1 MNRASYHSPRRQQA
15 AAATREAIIEAALTL
30 FACQGYARTTV
41 AQIAEAARVA
51 ANTVY
56 TSVGG
61 KPQLL
66 AAITE
71 GGTGD
76 PDVAETLTAA
86 ARTTDPAEV
95 IRLTA
100 AGTRRVNERRAKAV
114 AVLLDSAQADP
125 AAAEMLRVTMR
136 HYRDALGTLARRLE
150 ELGAVQPPDLNRAA
164 DIFWYLFG
172 WTSWRTLI
180 TDLGWSW
187 DDAEQWL
194 AQRGVEALLE
204 PAHPRPQAL
213 SLLAGHHKHGPRG
226 KHAKVAAPC
235 HGLPPTRLTR
245 SPMLIPYGT
254 AHAATC
260 SLSTG
265 SGRSRRAS
273 SASSGNPAVRSTSTT
288 CCLVSCTATTP
299 SERGTC
305 SWRRTCIAAKV
316 TPSHFRVILAKLTV
330 E

>member
-1 MNRASYHSPRRQQA
+1 MTRASYNSPRRQQA
-15 AAATREAIIEAALTL
+15 AAATREAIIEAALEL

-71 GGTGD
+71 SGTGD
-76 PDVAETLTAA
+76 PDVAETLTAV
-86 ARTTDPAEV
+86 ARTSDPAEV

-100 AGTRRVNERRAKAV
+100 AGTRQVNERRAKAV

-125 AAAEMLRVTMR
+125 AAAEMLQVTVR
-136 HYRDALGTLARRLE
+136 YYRETLGTLAGRLE
-150 ELGAVQPPDLNRAA
+150 ELGAVQSPDLNRAA

-187 DDAEQWL
+187 DAAEQWL
-194 AQRGVEALLE
+194 AQRGIDALL
-204 PAHPRPQAL
+204 RQ
-213 SLLAGHHKHGPRG
+213 R
-226 KHAKVAAPC
+226 
-235 HGLPPTRLTR
+235 
-245 SPMLIPYGT
+245 
-254 AHAATC
+254 
-260 SLSTG
+260 
-265 SGRSRRAS
+265 
-273 SASSGNPAVRSTSTT
+273 
-288 CCLVSCTATTP
+288 TP
-299 SERGTC
+299 
-305 SWRRTCIAAKV
+305 
-316 TPSHFRVILAKLTV
+316 
-330 E
+330 

>member
-15 AAATREAIIEAALTL
+15 AAATREAIIEAAQEL

-51 ANTVY
+51 VNTVY

-71 GGTGD
+71 SGTGD
-76 PDVAETLTAA
+76 PDVAETLTAV
-86 ARTTDPAEV
+86 ARTSDPAEV

-100 AGTRRVNERRAKAV
+100 AGTRQVNERRAKAV

-125 AAAEMLRVTMR
+125 TAAEMLQVTVR
-136 HYRDALGTLARRLE
+136 HYRETLGTLAGRLE
-150 ELGAVQPPDLNRAA
+150 DLGAVQSPDLNRTA

-194 AQRGVEALLE
+194 AQRGIDALL
-204 PAHPRPQAL
+204 RQ
-213 SLLAGHHKHGPRG
+213 R
-226 KHAKVAAPC
+226 
-235 HGLPPTRLTR
+235 
-245 SPMLIPYGT
+245 
-254 AHAATC
+254 
-260 SLSTG
+260 
-265 SGRSRRAS
+265 
-273 SASSGNPAVRSTSTT
+273 
-288 CCLVSCTATTP
+288 TP
-299 SERGTC
+299 
-305 SWRRTCIAAKV
+305 
-316 TPSHFRVILAKLTV
+316 
-330 E
+330 

>member
-1 MNRASYHSPRRQQA
+1 MTRASYNSPRRQQA
-15 AAATREAIIEAALTL
+15 AAAPREAIIEAALEL

-71 GGTGD
+71 SGTGD
-76 PDVAETLTAA
+76 PDVAETLTAV
-86 ARTTDPAEV
+86 ARTSDPAEV

-100 AGTRRVNERRAKAV
+100 AGTRQVNERRAKAV

-125 AAAEMLRVTMR
+125 AAAEMLQVTVR
-136 HYRDALGTLARRLE
+136 YYRETLGTLAGRLE
-150 ELGAVQPPDLNRAA
+150 DLGAVQSPDMSRAA

-194 AQRGVEALLE
+194 AQRGIDALL
-204 PAHPRPQAL
+204 RQ
-213 SLLAGHHKHGPRG
+213 R
-226 KHAKVAAPC
+226 
-235 HGLPPTRLTR
+235 
-245 SPMLIPYGT
+245 
-254 AHAATC
+254 
-260 SLSTG
+260 
-265 SGRSRRAS
+265 
-273 SASSGNPAVRSTSTT
+273 
-288 CCLVSCTATTP
+288 TP
-299 SERGTC
+299 
-305 SWRRTCIAAKV
+305 
-316 TPSHFRVILAKLTV
+316 
-330 E
+330 

>member
-1 MNRASYHSPRRQQA
+1 MTRASYNSPRRQQA
-15 AAATREAIIEAALTL
+15 AAATREAIIEAALEL

-66 AAITE
+66 AAITQS
-71 GGTGD
+71 GTDD
-76 PDVAETLTAA
+76 PDVAETLTAVA
-86 ARTTDPAEV
+86 HASDPAEV

-125 AAAEMLRVTMR
+125 AAAEMLQVTVR
-136 HYRDALGTLARRLE
+136 YYRETLGTLAGRLE
-150 ELGAVQPPDLNRAA
+150 DLGAVQSPDLNRAV

-187 DDAEQWL
+187 DTAEQWL
-194 AQRGVEALLE
+194 AQRGIDALL
-204 PAHPRPQAL
+204 RQ
-213 SLLAGHHKHGPRG
+213 R
-226 KHAKVAAPC
+226 
-235 HGLPPTRLTR
+235 
-245 SPMLIPYGT
+245 
-254 AHAATC
+254 
-260 SLSTG
+260 
-265 SGRSRRAS
+265 
-273 SASSGNPAVRSTSTT
+273 
-288 CCLVSCTATTP
+288 TP
-299 SERGTC
+299 
-305 SWRRTCIAAKV
+305 
-316 TPSHFRVILAKLTV
+316 
-330 E
+330 

>member
-1 MNRASYHSPRRQQA
+1 VTRASYNSPRRQQA
-15 AAATREAIIEAALTL
+15 AAATREAIIEAALEL

-41 AQIAEAARVA
+41 TQIAEAARVA

-76 PDVAETLTAA
+76 PDVAETLTAV
-86 ARTTDPAEV
+86 ARTSDPAEV

-100 AGTRRVNERRAKAV
+100 AGTRQVNERRAKAV

-125 AAAEMLRVTMR
+125 AAAEMLQVTVR
-136 HYRDALGTLARRLE
+136 YYRETLGTLAGRLE
-150 ELGAVQPPDLNRAA
+150 DLGAVQSPDLSRAT

-187 DDAEQWL
+187 DEAEQWL
-194 AQRGVEALLE
+194 AQQGIDALLM
-204 PAHPRPQAL
+204 PARP
-213 SLLAGHHKHGPRG
+213 GP
-226 KHAKVAAPC
+226 
-235 HGLPPTRLTR
+235 
-245 SPMLIPYGT
+245 
-254 AHAATC
+254 
-260 SLSTG
+260 
-265 SGRSRRAS
+265 
-273 SASSGNPAVRSTSTT
+273 
-288 CCLVSCTATTP
+288 
-299 SERGTC
+299 
-305 SWRRTCIAAKV
+305 
-316 TPSHFRVILAKLTV
+316 
-330 E
+330 

>member
-1 MNRASYHSPRRQQA
+1 VTRASYNSPRRQQA
-15 AAATREAIIEAALTL
+15 AAATREAIIEAALEL

-66 AAITE
+66 AAITQS
-71 GGTGD
+71 GTDD
-76 PDVAETLTAA
+76 PDVAETLTAV
-86 ARTTDPAEV
+86 ARTSDPAEV

-125 AAAEMLRVTMR
+125 AAAEMLQVTVR
-136 HYRDALGTLARRLE
+136 YYRETLGTLAGRLE
-150 ELGAVQPPDLNRAA
+150 DLGAVQSPDLNRAA

-187 DDAEQWL
+187 NAAEQWL
-194 AQRGVEALLE
+194 AQRGIDALL
-204 PAHPRPQAL
+204 RQ
-213 SLLAGHHKHGPRG
+213 R
-226 KHAKVAAPC
+226 
-235 HGLPPTRLTR
+235 
-245 SPMLIPYGT
+245 
-254 AHAATC
+254 
-260 SLSTG
+260 
-265 SGRSRRAS
+265 
-273 SASSGNPAVRSTSTT
+273 
-288 CCLVSCTATTP
+288 TP
-299 SERGTC
+299 
-305 SWRRTCIAAKV
+305 
-316 TPSHFRVILAKLTV
+316 
-330 E
+330 

>member
-1 MNRASYHSPRRQQA
+1 VTRASYNSPRRQQA
-15 AAATREAIIEAALTL
+15 AAATREAIIEAALEL

-71 GGTGD
+71 SGTGD
-76 PDVAETLTAA
+76 PDVAETLTAV
-86 ARTTDPAEV
+86 ARTSDPAEV

-100 AGTRRVNERRAKAV
+100 AGTRQVNERRAKAV

-125 AAAEMLRVTMR
+125 AAAEMLQVTVR
-136 HYRDALGTLARRLE
+136 YYRETLGTLAGRLE
-150 ELGAVQPPDLNRAA
+150 DLGAVQSPDMSRAA

-194 AQRGVEALLE
+194 AQRGIDALLRQRTR
-204 PAHPRPQAL
+204 RP
-213 SLLAGHHKHGPRG
+213 
-226 KHAKVAAPC
+226 
-235 HGLPPTRLTR
+235 
-245 SPMLIPYGT
+245 
-254 AHAATC
+254 
-260 SLSTG
+260 
-265 SGRSRRAS
+265 
-273 SASSGNPAVRSTSTT
+273 
-288 CCLVSCTATTP
+288 
-299 SERGTC
+299 
-305 SWRRTCIAAKV
+305 
-316 TPSHFRVILAKLTV
+316 
-330 E
+330 

>member
-1 MNRASYHSPRRQQA
+1 VSRASYNSPRRQQA
-15 AAATREAIIEAALTL
+15 AAATREAIIEAALEL

-71 GGTGD
+71 SGTGD
-76 PDVAETLTAA
+76 PDVAETLTAV
-86 ARTTDPAEV
+86 ARTSDPAEV

-100 AGTRRVNERRAKAV
+100 AGTRQVNERRAKAV

-125 AAAEMLRVTMR
+125 AGAEMLQVTVR
-136 HYRDALGTLARRLE
+136 SYRETLGTLAGRLE
-150 ELGAVQPPDLNRAA
+150 DLGAVRSPDLNRAA

-172 WTSWRTLI
+172 WTSWRTLV

-194 AQRGVEALLE
+194 AQRGIDALL
-204 PAHPRPQAL
+204 RQ
-213 SLLAGHHKHGPRG
+213 R
-226 KHAKVAAPC
+226 
-235 HGLPPTRLTR
+235 
-245 SPMLIPYGT
+245 
-254 AHAATC
+254 
-260 SLSTG
+260 
-265 SGRSRRAS
+265 
-273 SASSGNPAVRSTSTT
+273 
-288 CCLVSCTATTP
+288 TP
-299 SERGTC
+299 
-305 SWRRTCIAAKV
+305 
-316 TPSHFRVILAKLTV
+316 
-330 E
+330 

>member
-1 MNRASYHSPRRQQA
+1 VSRASYNSPRRQQA
-15 AAATREAIIEAALTL
+15 AAATREAIIEAALEL

-71 GGTGD
+71 SGTGD
-76 PDVAETLTAA
+76 PDVAETLTAV
-86 ARTTDPAEV
+86 ARTSDPAEV

-100 AGTRRVNERRAKAV
+100 AGTRQVNERRAKAV

-125 AAAEMLRVTMR
+125 AGAEMLQVTVR
-136 HYRDALGTLARRLE
+136 SYRETLGTLAGRLE
-150 ELGAVQPPDLNRAA
+150 DLGAVRSPDLNRAA

-194 AQRGVEALLE
+194 AQRGIDALL
-204 PAHPRPQAL
+204 RQ
-213 SLLAGHHKHGPRG
+213 R
-226 KHAKVAAPC
+226 
-235 HGLPPTRLTR
+235 
-245 SPMLIPYGT
+245 
-254 AHAATC
+254 
-260 SLSTG
+260 
-265 SGRSRRAS
+265 
-273 SASSGNPAVRSTSTT
+273 
-288 CCLVSCTATTP
+288 TP
-299 SERGTC
+299 
-305 SWRRTCIAAKV
+305 
-316 TPSHFRVILAKLTV
+316 
-330 E
+330 

>member
-1 MNRASYHSPRRQQA
+1 VNRASYNSPRRQQA
-15 AAATREAIIEAALTL
+15 AAATREAIIEAAQEL

-76 PDVAETLTAA
+76 PDVAETLTAV

-125 AAAEMLRVTMR
+125 AAAEMLRVTVR
-136 HYRDALGTLARRLE
+136 YYRDTLAALAGRLE
-150 ELGAVQPPDLNRAA
+150 DLGAVQPPDLNRAA
-164 DIFWYLFG
+164 DVFWYLFG

-204 PAHPRPQAL
+204 PARPKPRAL
-213 SLLAGHHKHGPRG
+213 SLLAGHHEYRPRG
-226 KHAKVAAPC
+226 KHPKGVAPC

-245 SPMLIPYGT
+245 SPMLIPCLAPHT
-254 AHAATC
+254 ATC

-265 SGRSRRAS
+265 SGRSCRAS
-273 SASSGNPAVRSTSTT
+273 SAISGNPAVRSTSTT
-288 CCLVSCTATTP
+288 CCLVSCIATTP
-299 SERGTC
+299 
-305 SWRRTCIAAKV
+305 A
-316 TPSHFRVILAKLTV
+316 
-330 E
+330 

>member
-15 AAATREAIIEAALTL
+15 AAATREAIIEAAQEL

-41 AQIAEAARVA
+41 AQIAEAAQVA

-76 PDVAETLTAA
+76 PDVAETLTAV

-100 AGTRRVNERRAKAV
+100 AGTRRVNQKRAKAV

-125 AAAEMLRVTMR
+125 AAAEMLRVTVR
-136 HYRDALGTLARRLE
+136 QYRDTLATLARRLE
-150 ELGAVQPPDLNRAA
+150 DLGAVQPPDLKRAA
-164 DIFWYLFG
+164 DVFWYLFG
-172 WTSWRTLI
+172 WTSWRILV
-180 TDLGWSW
+180 TDLEWSW

-194 AQRGVEALLE
+194 AQRGIDALL
-204 PAHPRPQAL
+204 
-213 SLLAGHHKHGPRG
+213 
-226 KHAKVAAPC
+226 
-235 HGLPPTRLTR
+235 
-245 SPMLIPYGT
+245 
-254 AHAATC
+254 
-260 SLSTG
+260 
-265 SGRSRRAS
+265 
-273 SASSGNPAVRSTSTT
+273 NPA
-288 CCLVSCTATTP
+288 
-299 SERGTC
+299 
-305 SWRRTCIAAKV
+305 
-316 TPSHFRVILAKLTV
+316 
-330 E
+330 

>member
-1 MNRASYHSPRRQQA
+1 VTRASYNSPRRQQA
-15 AAATREAIIEAALTL
+15 AAATREAIIEAALEL

-71 GGTGD
+71 SGIGD
-76 PDVAETLTAA
+76 PDVAETLTAV
-86 ARTTDPAEV
+86 ARTSDPAEV

-100 AGTRRVNERRAKAV
+100 AGTRQVNERRAKAV

-125 AAAEMLRVTMR
+125 AAAEMLQVTVR
-136 HYRDALGTLARRLE
+136 YYRETLGTLAGRLE
-150 ELGAVQPPDLNRAA
+150 DLGAVQSPDLNRAT

-187 DDAEQWL
+187 DAAEQWL
-194 AQRGVEALLE
+194 AQRGIDALL
-204 PAHPRPQAL
+204 RQ
-213 SLLAGHHKHGPRG
+213 R
-226 KHAKVAAPC
+226 
-235 HGLPPTRLTR
+235 
-245 SPMLIPYGT
+245 
-254 AHAATC
+254 
-260 SLSTG
+260 
-265 SGRSRRAS
+265 
-273 SASSGNPAVRSTSTT
+273 
-288 CCLVSCTATTP
+288 TP
-299 SERGTC
+299 
-305 SWRRTCIAAKV
+305 
-316 TPSHFRVILAKLTV
+316 
-330 E
+330 

>member
-15 AAATREAIIEAALTL
+15 AAATREAIIEAALKL

-41 AQIAEAARVA
+41 AQIAEAAQVA

-76 PDVAETLTAA
+76 PDVAETLTAV

-150 ELGAVQPPDLNRAA
+150 DLGAVEPPDLNRAA

-180 TDLGWSW
+180 ADLGWGW

-213 SLLAGHHKHGPRG
+213 SLLAGHQKHGPRG

-245 SPMLIPYGT
+245 SPMLMPYGT

-265 SGRSRRAS
+265 SGRSCRAL
-273 SASSGNPAVRSTSTT
+273 SASSGSPAVRRTSTT

-299 SERGTC
+299 SGRGTC
-305 SWRRTCIAAKV
+305 SWRRTCIAAEV
-316 TPSHFRVILAKLTV
+316 TPSHFRVILAN
-330 E
+330 

>member
-15 AAATREAIIEAALTL
+15 AAATREAIIEAALKL

-76 PDVAETLTAA
+76 PDVAETLTAV

-95 IRLTA
+95 IRLTV

-204 PAHPRPQAL
+204 PVHPRPQAL

-273 SASSGNPAVRSTSTT
+273 SASSGNPAVRRTSTT

>member
-1 MNRASYHSPRRQQA
+1 VTRASYNSPRRQQA
-15 AAATREAIIEAALTL
+15 AAATREAIIEAALEL

-71 GGTGD
+71 SGTGD
-76 PDVAETLTAA
+76 PDVAETLTAV
-86 ARTTDPAEV
+86 ARTSDPAEV

-100 AGTRRVNERRAKAV
+100 TGTRQVNERRAKAV

-125 AAAEMLRVTMR
+125 AAAEMLQVTVR
-136 HYRDALGTLARRLE
+136 YYRETLGTLAGRLE
-150 ELGAVQPPDLNRAA
+150 DLGAVQSPDLNRAA

-194 AQRGVEALLE
+194 AQRGIDALL
-204 PAHPRPQAL
+204 RQ
-213 SLLAGHHKHGPRG
+213 R
-226 KHAKVAAPC
+226 
-235 HGLPPTRLTR
+235 
-245 SPMLIPYGT
+245 
-254 AHAATC
+254 
-260 SLSTG
+260 
-265 SGRSRRAS
+265 
-273 SASSGNPAVRSTSTT
+273 
-288 CCLVSCTATTP
+288 TP
-299 SERGTC
+299 
-305 SWRRTCIAAKV
+305 
-316 TPSHFRVILAKLTV
+316 
-330 E
+330 